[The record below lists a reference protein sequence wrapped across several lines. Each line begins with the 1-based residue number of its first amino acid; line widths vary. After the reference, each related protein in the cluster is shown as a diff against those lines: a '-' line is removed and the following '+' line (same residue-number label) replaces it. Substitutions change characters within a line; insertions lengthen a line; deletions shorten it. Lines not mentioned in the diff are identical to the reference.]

1 MSKKIP
7 KIKSNLMLLPGLLFL
22 FAMPVFAEGDHSGHD
37 HAGHDHSGHDHAKS
51 DHAKHDHKGLVR
63 ILNPIKIGEV
73 SIKTELIG
81 EAEPGKTV
89 ELHLSISKK
98 SSIKLIR
105 AWLGIKNGRGSRKA
119 LLKKE
124 GYLEFFGKI
133 DVPIGIKEE
142 LDLWY
147 DVTLAD
153 GSRKKVHLE
162 LSDDHDDHKGHNH

>member
-7 KIKSNLMLLPGLLFL
+7 NIKSNLMMLPGLLFL
-22 FAMPVFAEGDHSGHD
+22 FVMPVIAEGDHSGHD
-37 HAGHDHSGHDHAKS
+37 HAGHDHS
-51 DHAKHDHKGLVR
+51 KHDHKGAVN
-63 ILNPIKIGEV
+63 ILNPIKIGDV
-73 SIKTELIG
+73 FIKTELIG
-81 EAEPGKTV
+81 EAEPGKIV
-89 ELHLSISKK
+89 ELHITISKK

-105 AWLGIKNGRGSRKA
+105 SWIGIKNARGSRKA

-124 GYLEFFGKI
+124 GDLEFFGKI

-162 LSDDHDDHKGHNH
+162 LSDDHDDHEGHDHHDDHEGHNH